1 MRAYMKSF
9 ISFLV
14 ALTGSDAIFT
24 ALDIDYHIFR
34 DVSNAGKFVVYI
46 GVVVGLFR
54 LTIWLLERLRYFS
67 NKRGA

>member
-14 ALTGSDAIFT
+14 ALTGADAIFT
-24 ALDIDYHIFR
+24 ALDIDHHIFR
-34 DVSNAGKFVVYI
+34 DPFKAVNVVIYL
-46 GVVVGLFR
+46 GVVAGFFR
-54 LTIWLLERLRYFS
+54 LTIWLLERLPYFS